1 MDTLGTLETLGTL
14 GFVFA
19 TTTAAMLIHEH
30 MTDVLCGPYIERR
43 RRRRDVAAMFDP
55 MRAVI
60 DDAMEHFA
68 CKVGDLMDRLAWHM
82 DRLAWHIDDLK
93 QRLAWKVR
101 NVIYLAMMA

>member
-1 MDTLGTLETLGTL
+1 METLGTLDTLGTL
-14 GFVFA
+14 GFVFG
-19 TTTAAMLIHEH
+19 TTTAAMLVHEH
-30 MTDVLCGPYIERR
+30 MTDVLNGPYIERR

-55 MRAVI
+55 VRAII

-68 CKVGDLMDRLAWHM
+68 WKVGDLM

-93 QRLAWKVR
+93 QRLVWKVR

>member
-19 TTTAAMLIHEH
+19 TTTAAMLTHEH
-30 MTDVLCGPYIERR
+30 MSDVLYGPYIERR

-55 MRAVI
+55 VRAMI

-68 CKVGDLMDRLAWHM
+68 RKVGGAM

-93 QRLAWKVR
+93 LRLVWKVR
-101 NVIYLAMMA
+101 NLIYLAMMA

>member
-19 TTTAAMLIHEH
+19 ATTAAMLIHEH
-30 MTDVLCGPYIERR
+30 MTDVLYGPYIERR
-43 RRRRDVAAMFDP
+43 RRRRDVAAMFAP
-55 MRAVI
+55 VRAVI

-68 CKVGDLMDRLAWHM
+68 WKVGGVM

-93 QRLAWKVR
+93 QQIVWKVR
-101 NVIYLAMMA
+101 NAVYLAMMA